1 MQQPEQG
8 TLSLNTPPSD
18 SLASASPQP
27 WVAIL
32 LCTKDGED
40 FLSEQLDSIARQ
52 THCNWRLIASDD
64 GSTDRTLSILDGFR
78 QRHPDRVDIRPCS
91 QRGFCANF
99 LSLATDPSIEADYY
113 AYCDQ
118 DDIWEPG
125 KLSLALYRLRTL
137 GEDVPALYCSRTRL
151 IDRNGAEI
159 GLTRKLGRPPGF
171 RNALVE
177 NICSGNAM
185 VFNQA
190 ARHLLVRAGMVDVF
204 FHDWWTYLLVTACG
218 GVVHYEQMSDVLY
231 RQHSNNII
239 GPNIG
244 MRGMAVRVAIL
255 LDGRFGQW
263 IDANVRALEPIADM
277 LESGNLVAFTQFCKA
292 RRSGLIARLFLLKRS
307 GVYGQTPVV
316 NMALALAVLLGRV

>member
-1 MQQPEQG
+1 MNE
-8 TLSLNTPPSD
+8 PPSD
-18 SLASASPQP
+18 NAASASPRP

-32 LCTKDGED
+32 LCTKDGEA
-40 FLSEQLDSIARQ
+40 FLLQQLDSIERQ
-52 THCNWRLIASDD
+52 SHRNWKLVASDD
-64 GSTDRTLSILDGFR
+64 GSTDGTLSILDGFR
-78 QRHPDRVDIRPCS
+78 QRHPDRVEIRPGPRRS
-91 QRGFCANF
+91 FCANF
-99 LSLATDPSIEADYY
+99 LSLAVDPAIEADYY

-118 DDIWEPG
+118 DDIWEPE
-125 KLSLALYRLRTL
+125 KLSRALDRLRTQ

-190 ARHLLVRAGMVDVF
+190 ARKLMVRAGMVEVF

-218 GVVHYEQMSDVLY
+218 GIVHYEPMPDVLY
-231 RQHSNNII
+231 RQHGSNII